1 MLASACKTLYYSSK
15 TAIYYFT
22 VLTLACTCYHCR
34 NLAVTELM
42 KKEKMSEMGLVL
54 AAGIRRP
61 HSMSSRPL
69 YIGQGGTLAPQVI
82 VRFTG
87 NTAKVATAKTSNADD
102 IHMLF
107 SNVARPKKIT
117 NVNNCNLHRGM
128 STPSPTQLH
137 KTNSFLLFR
146 PLTHQ
151 CADKPDG
158 KSALDVQIQPTV
170 FPDLGHAYI
179 KKGRASEVIGG
190 NSKCYSTTHWQ

>member
-1 MLASACKTLYYSSK
+1 MYMLPLQELNCHRVDEEREDVRDGSSPSSWHPAASFDELT
-15 TAIYYFT
+15 TALHRSRWY
-22 VLTLACTCYHCR
+22 L
-34 NLAVTELM
+34 VT
-42 KKEKMSEMGLVL
+42 
-54 AAGIRRP
+54 AGATHP
-61 HSMSSRPL
+61 
-69 YIGQGGTLAPQVI
+69 TVI